1 MNDLTTQPAG
11 GGEGASLRE
20 MTSMLIKERSESG
33 GAAVPPAAA
42 TPPAQVQDDGPDP
55 ADLEAL
61 NALEA
66 EDNPQTEES
75 HEDTSRDDFKVR
87 LRDGREVT
95 VGELKK
101 GFLPDYEA
109 KSKELSE
116 LKTAAE
122 RFAQERQQFESQ
134 RGQFS
139 TEQQTYKQAI
149 EAAIAV
155 AEHYLPKPPSND
167 LMKQDPFEYMT
178 QKADYDARLGQ
189 LQELQQK
196 RAHVAQAE
204 SEQRQ
209 RTLQNYYA
217 QQQQLLHA
225 AKPELKDRVKAE
237 KFWQDVQKLGA
248 SVGFAPQEMA
258 QIPDAR
264 ILLIAD
270 KAMKYDRLM
279 EAKAKLADKAKN
291 AEPMA
296 PPQAPQRR
304 VSPAERSSSEV
315 AQLQNTFEKSGNLR
329 DAARLLSAQRQREVR
344 R

>member
-1 MNDLTTQPAG
+1 METISTPPAG

-20 MTSMLIKERSESG
+20 MTNQLIKERSESG

-55 ADLEAL
+55 SDLDAL

-66 EDNPQTEES
+66 DERPQSEES

-101 GFLPDYEA
+101 GYLPDYETRT
-109 KSKELSE
+109 KELTE
-116 LKTAAE
+116 FKQHAE
-122 RFAQERQQFESQ
+122 RFAQERQQFESL

-139 TEQQTYKQAI
+139 NEQQTYKQAI

-167 LMKQDPFEYMT
+167 LMKQDPFKYMEE
-178 QKADYDARLGQ
+178 KADYDARVEQ
-189 LQELQQK
+189 LQELQQR
-196 RAHVAQAE
+196 RAQIAQAE
-204 SEQRQ
+204 NEQRQ
-209 RTLQNYYA
+209 QQLKQYYTK
-217 QQQQLLHA
+217 QQQLLHA
-225 AKPELKDRVKAE
+225 AKPELQDRVKAE

-248 SVGFAPQEMA
+248 SVGFTPQEMA

-270 KAMKYDRLM
+270 KAMKYDRLI
-279 EAKAKLADKAKN
+279 EAKARLADKSKN
-291 AEPMA
+291 AEPMV
-296 PPQAPQRR
+296 PVQAPQRR
-304 VSPAERSSSEV
+304 VSPAERSSGEV
-315 AQLQNTFEKSGNLR
+315 SQLQKRFENSGNLR
-329 DAARLLSAQRQREVR
+329 DAARLLSAERAR